1 MSRHP
6 FRGGGHWAIQRES
19 VMNIKQRIL
28 GLSLALSLAVGLCV
42 PARAADTRAEQ
53 SYEKAAAFTVKT
65 LQAPQVSSVG
75 GEWAVLGLRRG
86 GAEVPEDYYDRYY
99 AAVERLVEEKDGVLH
114 ARKYTEY
121 SRVILAV
128 TALGKDARNAAGYDL
143 TLPLGDYD
151 KTVRQGLNGP
161 IWALIALDSG
171 DYPVPANAAAKT
183 QTTRQM
189 YVDCILSRQL
199 ENGAWSLSGSGDTD
213 LTAMAL
219 TALARYR
226 QQEKVQTAV
235 DRALDWLSAQ
245 QNGDGG
251 FSAAGIATAESCAQ
265 VLGAL
270 CELKIEPTDSRFVKN
285 GHTVLDALLS
295 YQQRDGSFAHVQ
307 GGGSNQ
313 MATEQAMC
321 ALAARLRAERGQS
334 GLYHMEGAGA
344 APRAGEQAVQ
354 IAAAAAAA
362 MLMLPWAPAL
372 IALRNGAF

>member
-1 MSRHP
+1 MHMRRKVGSL
-6 FRGGGHWAIQRES
+6 I
-19 VMNIKQRIL
+19 
-28 GLSLALSLAVGLCV
+28 LALALAASSVTGALAAAS
-42 PARAADTRAEQ
+42 PAQGAYDR
-53 SYEKAAAFTVKT
+53 AAAFISKAVP
-65 LQAPQVSSVG
+65 APEVSSIG
-75 GEWAVLGLRRG
+75 GEWAVIGLARG
-86 GAEVPEDYYDRYY
+86 GAARPQNYDADYLNR
-99 AAVERLVEEKDGVLH
+99 VEQTVKEKQGVLH
-114 ARKYTEY
+114 TRKYTEY
-121 SRVILAV
+121 SRVILALS
-128 TALGKDARNAAGYDL
+128 ALNQDARDVGGYDL
-143 TLPLGDYD
+143 TLPLGDFD
-151 KTVRQGLNGP
+151 KTVWQGINGP
-161 IWALIALDSG
+161 IWALIALDSRN
-171 DYPVPANAAAKT
+171 YPMPQNPQAKT
-183 QTTRQM
+183 QATRQM

-199 ENGAWSLSGSGDTD
+199 ENGAWSLSGSGDAD

-235 DRALDWLSAQ
+235 DRAVDWLSAQ

-334 GLYHMEGAGA
+334 GLYRMEGAGA

-354 IAAAAAAA
+354 TAAAAAAA
-362 MLMLPWAPAL
+362 VLMLPWAPAL

>member
-1 MSRHP
+1 
-6 FRGGGHWAIQRES
+6 
-19 VMNIKQRIL
+19 MNIKQRIL

-99 AAVERLVEEKDGVLH
+99 AAVEQLVEEKDGVLH

-128 TALGKDARNAAGYDL
+128 TALGKDARNVAGYDL

-226 QQEKVQTAV
+226 QQEKVQTAL

-251 FSAAGIATAESCAQ
+251 FSAAGIATVESCAQ

-307 GGGSNQ
+307 GGDSNQ

-354 IAAAAAAA
+354 TAAAAAAA
-362 MLMLPWAPAL
+362 VLMLPWAPAL

>member
-1 MSRHP
+1 
-6 FRGGGHWAIQRES
+6 
-19 VMNIKQRIL
+19 MNIKQRIL

-42 PARAADTRAEQ
+42 PVQAASSPAEE
-53 SYEKAAAFTVKT
+53 SYGRAAAFTVKT
-65 LQAPQVSSVG
+65 LPAPQVSSVG

-86 GAEVPEDYYDRYY
+86 GAGVPEDYYDRYY
-99 AAVERLVEEKDGVLH
+99 AAVERLVEEKNGVLH

-128 TALGKDARNAAGYDL
+128 TALGKDARNVGGYDL

-151 KTVRQGLNGP
+151 KTVWQGLNGP

-183 QTTRQM
+183 QATRQM

-199 ENGAWSLSGSGDTD
+199 ENGAWSLSGSGDAD

-251 FSAAGIATAESCAQ
+251 FSTAGTATAESCAQ

-321 ALAARLRAERGQS
+321 ALAARLREERGQS
-334 GLYHMEGAGA
+334 GLYHMEEAGA
-344 APRAGEQAVQ
+344 APRAGAQAVQ
-354 IAAAAAAA
+354 TAAAAAAA
-362 MLMLPWAPAL
+362 VLMLPWAPAL

>member
-1 MSRHP
+1 MR
-6 FRGGGHWAIQRES
+6 
-19 VMNIKQRIL
+19 IKQRIL

-42 PARAADTRAEQ
+42 PARAADARAEQ
-53 SYEKAAAFTVKT
+53 SYEKAAAFTVKAVP
-65 LQAPQVSSVG
+65 APEVSSIG

-86 GAEVPEDYYDRYY
+86 SAGVPEGYYGRYL
-99 AAVERLVEEKDGVLH
+99 AAAEQLLREQDGVLH

-128 TALGKDARNAAGYDL
+128 TALGGDARNVAGYDL

-151 KTVRQGLNGP
+151 KTVWQGLNGP

-171 DYPVPANAAAKT
+171 DYPVPANPGAKT
-183 QTTRQM
+183 QATRQL

-199 ENGAWSLSGSGDTD
+199 DSGAWSLSGGGDPD

-219 TALARYR
+219 IALARYR
-226 QQEKVQTAV
+226 QQKDVQAAV
-235 DRALDWLSAQ
+235 DRAVAWLSAQ

-251 FSAAGIATAESCAQ
+251 FSTGGAATAESCAQ
-265 VLGAL
+265 VLIAL
-270 CELKIEPTDSRFVKN
+270 CELGIDPTDSRFVKN

-295 YQQRDGSFAHVQ
+295 YQQADGGFAHVK

-313 MATEQAMC
+313 MATEQALC

-334 GLYHMEGAGA
+334 GLYHMEGAGT
-344 APRAGEQAVQ
+344 APEVAEQAART
-354 IAAAAAAA
+354 AAAVAAAVIF
-362 MLMLPWAPAL
+362 LPWAPAL
-372 IALRNGAF
+372 AALRGGAS

>member
-1 MSRHP
+1 MHMGRKIGSL
-6 FRGGGHWAIQRES
+6 I
-19 VMNIKQRIL
+19 
-28 GLSLALSLAVGLCV
+28 LALALAASSVTGALAAAS
-42 PARAADTRAEQ
+42 PAQGAYDR
-53 SYEKAAAFTVKT
+53 AAAFISKAVP
-65 LQAPQVSSVG
+65 APEVSSIG
-75 GEWAVLGLRRG
+75 GEWAVIGLARG
-86 GAEVPEDYYDRYY
+86 GAARPQNYDADYLNR
-99 AAVERLVEEKDGVLH
+99 VEQTVKEKQGVLH

-128 TALGKDARNAAGYDL
+128 TALGKDARNVAGYDL

-151 KTVRQGLNGP
+151 KTVWQGLNGP

-171 DYPVPANAAAKT
+171 DYPVPANPEAKT
-183 QTTRQM
+183 QATRQM

-199 ENGAWSLSGSGDTD
+199 ENGAWSLSGSGDAD

-235 DRALDWLSAQ
+235 DRAVDWLSAQ

-251 FSAAGIATAESCAQ
+251 FSAAGTATAESCAQ

-270 CELKIEPTDSRFVKN
+270 CELKIEPTDSRFVKS

-354 IAAAAAAA
+354 TAAAAAAA
-362 MLMLPWAPAL
+362 VLMLPWAPAL
-372 IALRNGAF
+372 TALRNGAF

>member
-1 MSRHP
+1 
-6 FRGGGHWAIQRES
+6 
-19 VMNIKQRIL
+19 MNIKQRIL

-75 GEWAVLGLRRG
+75 GEWAVIGLARG
-86 GAEVPEDYYDRYY
+86 GAARPQNYDADYLNR
-99 AAVERLVEEKDGVLH
+99 VEQTVKEKQGVLH

-128 TALGKDARNAAGYDL
+128 TALGKDARNVAGYDL

-151 KTVRQGLNGP
+151 KTVWQGLNGP

-171 DYPVPANAAAKT
+171 DYPIPANAAAKT
-183 QTTRQM
+183 QATRQM

-199 ENGAWSLSGSGDTD
+199 GNGAWSLSGSGDTD

-235 DRALDWLSAQ
+235 DRAVDWLSAQ

-354 IAAAAAAA
+354 TAAAAAAA
-362 MLMLPWAPAL
+362 VLILPWAPAL